1 MNNKLEIKERLRHLN
16 PEEKEKLTQYVEAV
30 KEIKKEIK
38 ELLSKKDT
46 VDETGGNF
54 NHSSG
59 LHLDV

>member
-46 VDETGGNF
+46 VDEIGGNF